1 MNIKLTP
8 RLQCLADL
16 VPLGARLADIGTDHA
31 YLPIYLLQ
39 TKRIQQAVASDL
51 REGPLASAERNVDA
65 AGLGAQL
72 SLRLGAGLEQVQ
84 PQECDTITM
93 AGMGGETIA
102 AILQAAAW
110 TAQGNH
116 ELLLQPMTML
126 PTLRKF
132 LLENGY
138 AIAQE
143 VVCREGARQYLIMR
157 VRGGAMRSSRL
168 ISRAEAA
175 FSAALLQDAGAKSY
189 LEALLQKE
197 QRALQGMRLAGTQDA
212 AQTKEQEQVIEHIQ
226 AALEGLS

>member
-1 MNIKLTP
+1 MKIKLTP
-8 RLQCLADL
+8 RLQRLADL
-16 VPLGARLADIGTDHA
+16 VPKGARLADVGTDHA

-39 TKRIQQAVASDL
+39 TNRIQQAVASDL
-51 REGPLASAERNVDA
+51 REGPLASAKRNAEA

-72 SLRLGAGLEQVQ
+72 SLRLGAGLEKIA
-84 PQECDTITM
+84 PQECDAITM

-102 AILQAAAW
+102 SILQEAAW

-138 AIAQE
+138 TIAQE
-143 VVCREGARQYLIMR
+143 LVCREGKRQYIIMR
-157 VRGGAMRSSRL
+157 VRGGGVRSL
-168 ISRAEAA
+168 HPISRAEAA
-175 FSAALLQDAGAKSY
+175 FSQALLQDDGAKSY

-197 QRALQGMRLAGTQDA
+197 RCALQGMRLAETQDA
-212 AQTKEQEQVIEHIQ
+212 AQTAEQEQVIEHIQ
-226 AALEGLS
+226 KALEGLQ